1 MDFKE
6 VRYFLQVARAGSF
19 NRAAHELN
27 IAQPALSRQVRK
39 LETSLGVDLFV
50 RHGGGVRLTS
60 AGSLLYEGAESI
72 HHMVKRT
79 TERIRAGGENVAGH
93 VTFGVP
99 PGAGLLIAPRKRGI
113 DPPFPAT
120 TKSVRLRDIVDLPL
134 IMPGAPHSNRRL
146 LDQAAVQH
154 GVSLRVTLEADSVVL
169 TKAMVKRG
177 LGYTVL
183 TMAAVQD
190 DVARGELYA
199 YPIMRP
205 PLTNSLS
212 IVVLRETKSSRFV
225 GPLTRQLEKIMRDL
239 VMEGTWQGAV
249 IRR

>member
-1 MDFKE
+1 MRE
-6 VRYFLQVARAGSF
+6 GISSSLQEWLLDRRIDV
-19 NRAAHELN
+19 
-27 IAQPALSRQVRK
+27 
-39 LETSLGVDLFV
+39 GVMHNPPPV
-50 RHGGGVRLTS
+50 
-60 AGSLLYEGAESI
+60 EGFEIRPVLAEQ
-72 HHMVKRT
+72 MV
-79 TERIRAGGENVAGH
+79 
-93 VTFGVP
+93 
-99 PGAGLLIAPRKRGI
+99 LIAPRKRGI

-120 TKSVRLRDIVDLPL
+120 TRSVRLRDIVDLPL

-212 IVVLRETKSSRFV
+212 IVVLRDTRSSRFV
-225 GPLTRQLEKIMRDL
+225 GPLTRHLEKIMRDL
-239 VMEGTWQGAV
+239 VVEGTWQGAV